1 MPSLARNK
9 DRDDLVV
16 FLRNRRARL
25 LPLDVGLLPGARR
38 RTPGLRREEV
48 AALAGVGA
56 TWYTWFE
63 QGRDIQVSAH
73 FLENLARALR
83 LEGAERDHLFAL
95 AQHRPPPL
103 RAHTPPQ
110 VTPAMAHMIET
121 LPNPAHLRTARWDIA
136 AWNKHLTTLFGDY
149 ARVPPERRNSL
160 WLFFT
165 DPIYRKLMPSW
176 ELDARRVIAKFRLD
190 FGRSNNDQAF
200 RDLVGEL
207 NDASPEFRRWWPQH
221 DVDGYGEG
229 LKLIRHPRL
238 GDIEFEH
245 TAFATDN
252 DANLRLIIY
261 TPAPG
266 ESTRRAKRLFQSG
279 SRTAG

>member
-1 MPSLARNK
+1 MPNNLARSS

-25 LPLDVGLLPGARR
+25 SPLDVGLLAGARR

-48 AALAGVGA
+48 AALAGVGT

-63 QGRDIQVSAH
+63 QGRDIQVSTH

-95 AQHRPPPL
+95 AQHRPPPM
-103 RAHTPPQ
+103 RAHAAPQ

-121 LPNPAHLRTARWDIA
+121 LPNPACLRTARWDLA
-136 AWNKHLTTLFGDY
+136 AWNKPLAKLFGDF

-165 DPIYRKLMPSW
+165 DPIFRKLMPAW
-176 ELDARRVIAKFRLD
+176 EIDARRVIAKFRLD
-190 FGRSNNDQAF
+190 FGRSNNDLAF
-200 RDLVGEL
+200 HALVDEL
-207 NDASPEFRRWWPQH
+207 NDASAEFRRWWPQH

-245 TAFATDN
+245 TAFVTDS

-261 TPAPG
+261 TPAAG
-266 ESTRRAKRLFQSG
+266 ESATKARRLFS
-279 SRTAG
+279 S